1 MKKTLGC
8 ILLLL
13 VLASGIAVSEN
24 KAGLNKLGIV
34 IGYPSGLSY
43 SYNFTKKDQLD
54 LTAAY
59 WYWSRNSSINL
70 AIGYLRT
77 IVEPRINSTVCPLE
91 LGAGLEVN
99 PSIDSSNTIHM
110 RMGVYAD
117 LRWEIFFASAPSF
130 NIFLDFAPRVHF
142 WNSGIGFSAPRG
154 GLGVRIAF

>member
-1 MKKTLGC
+1 MKKTFGC

-13 VLASGIAVSEN
+13 VFASGIAVSEN

-43 SYNFTKKDQLD
+43 SHNFTKKDQLD
-54 LTAAY
+54 LTLAY
-59 WYWSRNSSINL
+59 WYWAHNSDLNL

-91 LGAGLEVN
+91 LGGGLEVN
-99 PSIDSSNTIHM
+99 PWWDNSSTIHM
-110 RMGVYAD
+110 RMGLYAD

-130 NIFLDFAPRVHF
+130 NIFLDFAPRIHF
-142 WNSGIGFSAPRG
+142 WRNGVSFSAPRG

>member
-13 VLASGIAVSEN
+13 VFASGIAVSEN

-43 SYNFTKKDQLD
+43 SHNFTKKDQLD
-54 LTAAY
+54 LTLAY
-59 WYWSRNSSINL
+59 WYWARSSTFNL

-99 PSIDSSNTIHM
+99 PSIDSSSTIHM
-110 RMGVYAD
+110 TMGLYVD
-117 LRWEIFFASAPSF
+117 LRWEIFFAGIPNF
-130 NIFLDFAPRVHF
+130 NVFLDFAPRLNF
-142 WNSGIGFSAPRG
+142 WTNGINLYGPRG
-154 GLGVRIAF
+154 GVGVRLAF